1 MCRHRRSR
9 RPNDDLKRFTGQVL
23 RFSECVALFQTLR
36 GAARPVE
43 PTSEVVL
50 GEPREIDGEWRL
62 FVVDGEVVTGS
73 MYRPSGDSHLPRELI
88 DFAER
93 AASRW
98 APASVFVLDVARVDG
113 AWKIVECNCFN
124 GSRFLL
130 GRRGARRTNRLRAS
144 GAGNLDHADL
154 CPIRRW
160 CRRAR
165 RARGAAQ
172 GRWTGAGDQVKPWRG
187 RLCWM
192 MPDGTTETPRPVP
205 TSSLGGPFALRR
217 RRPKQRSA
225 CARSSR
231 SPMPRRR
238 VMGPPRRRVMGPGG
252 DAVIG
257 LDHARDREAC
267 RGPRS
272 RARSDRRRLSFRRV
286 MGPPRR
292 PGRSRAG
299 SATLRSWQVHPAPG
313 ETRAPVDEGGR
324 GTPIGAR
331 GQRRGPG
338 LDVLAGAAAVIA
350 ACCVGGW
357 VACCARAPARP
368 WRSRRASA

>member
-1 MCRHRRSR
+1 MARVTCLGVACLAALSGCGGSDEAVISKTFALSFAAKVGD
-9 RPNDDLKRFTGQVL
+9 RPFSCTDTFDGVGTTASSVNALDFRMYVYDVRLVRGDGSEEPLALEQDGQWQRDKIAFLDFEDGTGSCETGSPET
-23 RFSECVALFQTLR
+23 RT
-36 GAARPVE
+36 
-43 PTSEVVL
+43 EVV
-50 GEPREIDGEWRL
+50 G
-62 FVVDGEVVTGS
+62 T
-73 MYRPSGDSHLPRELI
+73 
-88 DFAER
+88 
-93 AASRW
+93 
-98 APASVFVLDVARVDG
+98 APAGDYAGVRFNVGLPPEMNHLDAATAPAPLNIPGMWWSWKGGYKFVRLDLVSTM
-113 AWKIVECNCFN
+113 N
-124 GSRFLL
+124 
-130 GRRGARRTNRLRAS
+130 
-144 GAGNLDHADL
+144 
-154 CPIRRW
+154 
-160 CRRAR
+160 
-165 RARGAAQ
+165 
-172 GRWTGAGDQVKPWRG
+172 
-187 RLCWM
+187 
-192 MPDGTTETPRPVP
+192 P
-205 TSSLGGPFALRR
+205 TYFFHLV
-217 RRPKQRSA
+217 
-225 CARSSR
+225 
-231 SPMPRRR
+231 PRRR